1 MTKKELKQKLDFH
14 NINDDDI
21 LHFAGVTEKMVMSTS
36 RKREIVMARDLM
48 MVNLWANTSASL
60 TKVGAT
66 YGKDHATI
74 IHSIKKIN
82 NALDGY
88 NDDVLDLI
96 KSIRSRNTVTNQGV
110 DNGVNEMIALINLES
125 RIYNLA
131 VAV

>member
-1 MTKKELKQKLDFH
+1 MTKKELKRKLDFH

-21 LHFAGVTEKMVMSTS
+21 LHFAGVTEEMVHSTS

-48 MVNLWANTSASL
+48 MVNLWSNTSSTL
-60 TKVGAT
+60 TKVGKI

-74 IHSIKKIN
+74 IYSIKKVS

-88 NDDVLDLI
+88 NNKEMVDLI
-96 KSIRSRNTVTNQGV
+96 KAIRTRNTSMMADV
-110 DNGVNEMIALINLES
+110 DNSVNEMIALINLES
-125 RIYNLA
+125 RIYN

>member
-14 NINDDDI
+14 NIDDDDI
-21 LHFAGVTEKMVMSTS
+21 LHFAGVTDKMVMSTS

-48 MVNLWANTSASL
+48 MVNLWANTSATL
-60 TKVGAT
+60 TKVGKL

-74 IHSIKKIN
+74 IYSIKKVS

-88 NDDVLDLI
+88 NNNEMVDLI
-96 KSIRSRNTVTNQGV
+96 KAIRTRNTSMKADV
-110 DNGVNEMIALINLES
+110 DNSVNEMIALINLES

-131 VAV
+131 V